1 MTYLFLL
8 LLPTTIYVL
17 CLLAYPTKN
26 LIATIQR
33 TVHWGLEEKPCVNQ
47 RKKVKRYKT
56 PIKRMQDRAESQMLQ
71 AYLLPAAFATFKVGC
86 RIESFV

>member
-26 LIATIQR
+26 LTAMIQR
-33 TVHWGLEEKPCVNQ
+33 TAHWRLEEKP
-47 RKKVKRYKT
+47 
-56 PIKRMQDRAESQMLQ
+56 
-71 AYLLPAAFATFKVGC
+71 
-86 RIESFV
+86 RIV